1 MFRQR
6 PGNVNAHLRLY
17 PQHYGRIR
25 ENVQGTMPLPLI
37 VLEYSISSKPS
48 C

>member
-17 PQHYGRIR
+17 LQHYGRIR
-25 ENVQGTMPLPLI
+25 ENVQG
-37 VLEYSISSKPS
+37 YYASS
-48 C
+48 